1 MLAMYE
7 THGHVCGDMMD
18 MIGEKPTGKVMK
30 IKQGLITNMWCPKKM
45 RNIKLWTD
53 ECILNFMTQ
62 NSKCIHLILTILNV
76 LVALLR

>member
-1 MLAMYE
+1 MYE

-45 RNIKLWTD
+45 RNTKLWSD
-53 ECILNFMTQ
+53 IKVYF
-62 NSKCIHLILTILNV
+62 
-76 LVALLR
+76 A